1 MEEILDIFNDKL
13 EIIGQDTR
21 KMSIE
26 KVCFIKLYI
35 VGLLRIQK
43 TGDLYICNKG
53 RSLKISP
60 LLFDITVGHIDS
72 GENIENAMIRD

>member
-21 KMSIE
+21 KNVHR
-26 KVCFIKLYI
+26 K
-35 VGLLRIQK
+35 GLLHQVVHCWAIEDSK

-53 RSLKISP
+53 RSLKISHFY
-60 LLFDITVGHIDS
+60 LI
-72 GENIENAMIRD
+72 